1 MFFKARA
8 GGLPNCVIII
18 RILRDLRRRNPTWS
32 SLSQWVFVFFSYI
45 IFFCTNHSLF
55 NKAIELLAEKS
66 ISSANQSLS
75 PGEGLRRVL
84 ECLSSGILLNSK

>member
-1 MFFKARA
+1 VFFKARA

-18 RILRDLRRRNPTWS
+18 RILRDLRRRNPTWG
-32 SLSQWVFVFFSYI
+32 SLSQWVLVFFFSFI
-45 IFFCTNHSLF
+45 IFSSTNHPLY
-55 NKAIELLAEKS
+55 KAIELLAEKS